1 MIRRTEPEISYQP
14 PLKPTLGRTV
24 PFMPAQ
30 AGIDDFGRIDPQA
43 VDGRNKP
50 GHDGKRT
57 PMGHSQ
63 APVVS
68 LQALRRTVQLVVLL
82 NLAYFGIEFAA
93 ARATGSVSLFADSI
107 DFLEDGSVNFL
118 VIVAIGW
125 TARSRGRVGIALAGI
140 LLVPAIATLWTA
152 WGKLALPV
160 APDAALLALTGA
172 GALAV
177 NLVCAF
183 MLARYRH
190 HRGSLTTAAFLSA
203 RNDVLANIAII
214 AAGLATA
221 HLWHSAW
228 PDLIVGLGIAGLN
241 ARAAGEVWQ
250 AAQQERRAGA

>member
-1 MIRRTEPEISYQP
+1 MTRRTEPEISYQP
-14 PLKPTLGRTV
+14 PLEPAPGRMV
-24 PFMPAQ
+24 PVVPAQ
-30 AGIDDFGRIDPQA
+30 AGIHDFGRIDPQA
-43 VDGRNKP
+43 VEGRNEP

-57 PMGHSQ
+57 PMAHPQ
-63 APVVS
+63 RLLVS
-68 LQALRRTVQLVVLL
+68 HQGLQRIVRFVALL

-93 ARATGSVSLFADSI
+93 ARTIGSVSLFADSI
-107 DFLEDGSVNFL
+107 DFLEDASVSFL

-125 TARSRGRVGIALAGI
+125 TARSRGRVGTALAGI

-160 APDAALLALTGA
+160 APSAALLALTGA

-177 NLVCAF
+177 NLTCAL
-183 MLARYRH
+183 MLAQYRH
-190 HRGSLTTAAFLSA
+190 HGGSLTKAAFLSA

-221 HLWHSAW
+221 RLCQSAW

-241 ARAAGEVWQ
+241 AGAAGEVWQ
-250 AAQQERRAGA
+250 AARHERRAGP